1 MKVLITEDFYTDY
14 ELYETEDINELKD
27 YISHMSNGES
37 AELDETRH
45 ILIGSQDDIDT
56 ETAIKE
62 ADEIIYISD
71 FEGAYI

>member
-1 MKVLITEDFYTDY
+1 MKVLITEDFYSNY
-14 ELYETEDINELKD
+14 ELYETEDISELKD
-27 YISHMSNGES
+27 YVSLMANGKS

-45 ILIGSQDDIDT
+45 ILVGSQDDIDT

-71 FEGAYI
+71 FEGEHI